1 MSGFKK
7 SIQFQPRVNK
17 AENIEPAHRVWFG
30 FAVRRLWSRAFKS
43 NAESNAEGHAGKE
56 PLVMDNADHME
67 GFRARGEYI
76 LTGHV
81 RFHHGQLR
89 FETEKAVWQRDLNR
103 VFCETGMRITHR
115 GSRLT
120 ADRGSYDKRGNQALA
135 EGHVFM
141 RDSSGEVEAQGE
153 RLTYDRVG
161 REAVLSGNPLAR
173 RIYPEKKKGPDT
185 LTIRGKTLRYC
196 DSVGIAEAEDNVLI
210 TRNNLRITCGHA
222 QYRQKQDS
230 LFLSREP
237 VVKVEDSEIK
247 GALMRLGLRGEEL
260 KGLRVN
266 GSAEAVSL
274 EKATDSTRAH
284 KSHVEGDSLFLAFKK
299 SAVDCVQVFR
309 HATGTYFDVDRSQYV
324 NRMSGDYMVMRFQER
339 RVHDAEVLGMAKS
352 TYYHF
357 EKDTLKGKN
366 RAEGDVIALTFK
378 AGKIDA
384 VLVKG
389 SAKGVYEGRGLGHGK
404 KSGVQNS
411 GKVKS

>member
-1 MSGFKK
+1 MTLGL
-7 SIQFQPRVNK
+7 
-17 AENIEPAHRVWFG
+17 
-30 FAVRRLWSRAFKS
+30 FACGVAVGVSSSKS
-43 NAESNAEGHAGKE
+43 NPDLDRE
-56 PLVMDNADHME
+56 PLVMENADHME
-67 GFRARGEYI
+67 GFRMRGEYV

-81 RFHHGQLR
+81 RFHHGLLH
-89 FETEKAVWQRDLNR
+89 FETEKAVWQRDQNR

-161 REAVLSGNPLAR
+161 REAILTGNPVAR
-173 RIYPEKKKGPDT
+173 RIYPEKQKDSSDMVKTTEKKKGPDT
-185 LTIRGKTLRYC
+185 LTIRGKTLRYF
-196 DSVGIAEAEDNVLI
+196 DSASVADAEENVII
-210 TRNNLRITCGHA
+210 TKRDLRITCGHA
-222 QYRQKQDS
+222 EYRKQADS
-230 LFLSREP
+230 LFLSQDP
-237 VVKVEDSEIK
+237 VVKVEDSEVK
-247 GALMRLGLRGEEL
+247 GLLMRLGLHGEEL
-260 KGLRVN
+260 KGMWVN
-266 GSAEAVSL
+266 GNADALSL

-284 KSHVEGDSLFLAFKK
+284 KSQVVGDSLFLAFKK

-309 HATGTYFDVDRSQYV
+309 NATGTYFDVDRPQYV

-357 EKDTLKGKN
+357 EKDALKGKN
-366 RAEGDVIALTFK
+366 RAEGDTIALSFK
-378 AGKIDA
+378 GGKIDE

-389 SAKGVYEGRGLGHGK
+389 KSKGVYEGRGLGK
-404 KSGVQNS
+404 SPKSGAKNT
-411 GKVKS
+411 GKAKP